1 MEIEIKETEIKDMK
15 EKATEVNSCKKC
27 TSGLSKTQKWMLF
40 LSAYIFASSLY
51 GTYKLI
57 ELLTG
62 LF

>member
-1 MEIEIKETEIKDMK
+1 MEIEIKESEIKDMK
-15 EKATEVNSCKKC
+15 EKATEVKSCKKC
-27 TSGLSKTQKWMLF
+27 TSGLSKTQKWMLV

-57 ELLTG
+57 ETLTH